1 MTELDCFSDL
11 SIQGKKMVSTILQ
24 LLMNYINI
32 IITILLTNSKKAFKI
47 FIDQYMISLN
57 VKGQLNEKE

>member
-1 MTELDCFSDL
+1 
-11 SIQGKKMVSTILQ
+11 MVSTILQ